1 MFYYLQLQFLNMDQL
16 SLLDIFSGLKYSD
29 IYIKNKF
36 TKKFEALF
44 EKMDDLTKEEMECLA
59 THLAV
64 QLSGMERWKCGY

>member
-64 QLSGMERWKCGY
+64 QLSGMER